1 MMESLNNCL
10 NKNSFS
16 LAFQRRAII
25 RTPKDSLIRN
35 LKRMVFAESV
45 FSLFF
50 ELRLIINL
58 LISFIIIYY
67 YYIFFFFFFFWRIK
81 HENKA

>member
-1 MMESLNNCL
+1 MALNNCL

-16 LAFQRRAII
+16 VVSPQRAII
-25 RTPKDSLIRN
+25 STPKDSLIRN
-35 LKRMVFAESV
+35 LKRVVFAESV

-58 LISFIIIYY
+58 LISFIVIYC
-67 YYIFFFFFFFWRIK
+67 YYIFFFFCFFWRLIY
-81 HENKA
+81 EDKA